1 MTPGWSCATNGP
13 VSAPK
18 LTPRQR
24 IENLLRGQPTDRTP
38 FCPAVYEHKAALIGV
53 PPSAICRDADLFEK
67 AIIREVEVY
76 DPDMLVVGCDVYNV
90 EAEATGCEVTYPDTN
105 DVPAVTQRILEAS
118 GDISRL
124 RLPDPHQDGRMP
136 LTLEVARRA
145 QLRFGRDRIVR
156 GALSAPFSIASELV
170 GPGDLLIAM
179 LDDAAWTKKLLAFC
193 WEIVK
198 NYGRAF
204 AEKGV
209 GVILFDSYA
218 SPPMTYPELYRRI
231 ILSPTAEV
239 IRFFRRELGIPLV
252 PYIMGGD
259 TTVLLEEIIK
269 TETNNILCDYKGD
282 LRFFVERLMDEPVLL
297 RANIN
302 PAVIGS
308 QPVDVIKDRVRQVL
322 AIGRR
327 HPRFL
332 MGTGI
337 LPYDTAPEKVIAVR
351 DVLEEEI
358 P

>member
-1 MTPGWSCATNGP
+1 
-13 VSAPK
+13 VSALK

-24 IENLLRGQPTDRTP
+24 IENLIEGRSVDRIP

-53 PPSAICRDADLFEK
+53 SPSTICRDADLFEK
-67 AIIREVEVY
+67 AILREVEVY

-90 EAEATGCEVTYPDTN
+90 EAEAAGCSVTYPETN
-105 DVPAVTQRILEAS
+105 DVPAVTQRILEAG
-118 GDISRL
+118 GDLTRL
-124 RLPDPHQDGRMP
+124 RLPDPLRDGRMP
-136 LTLEVARRA
+136 LGLEVARRI
-145 QLRFGRDRIVR
+145 QLRFGRERIVR

-179 LDDAAWTKKLLAFC
+179 LDDPAWTKKLLAFC
-193 WEIVK
+193 AEIVK
-198 NYGRAF
+198 SYGRAF
-204 AEKGV
+204 AERGV

-231 ILSPTAEV
+231 ILSPTAGV

-269 TETNNILCDYKGD
+269 TGTNNILCDYKAE
-282 LRFFVERLMDEPVLL
+282 LRLFVERLGDEPILL
-297 RANIN
+297 RANVS
-302 PAVIGS
+302 PALIAA
-308 QPVDVIKDRVRQVL
+308 QPVEAIKDRVRQIL

-337 LPYDTAPEKVIAVR
+337 LSYDTAPAKVIAVR
-351 DVLEEEI
+351 EVLEEEI